1 MIRAEERA
9 LLDEALERLAA
20 QDRVLLDL
28 RYREGLSVSEVAD
41 VVGMPANTVKTRVFR
56 ARRCLKAIL
65 SPLIRA
71 E

>member
-1 MIRAEERA
+1 M
-9 LLDEALERLAA
+9 LLDP
-20 QDRVLLDL
+20 

-56 ARRCLKAIL
+56 ARRYLKAIL
-65 SPLIRA
+65 SPLIKA